1 MQKNII
7 GFALSLAIL
16 WAMLYLGKGLNTLI
30 PIGIP
35 DSIWGL
41 LVLFVTLITGL
52 IKLEW
57 VLPTGRFLNRYM
69 PLVFLPICVGM
80 IEYGEILVRYF
91 SSLIISNILSTI
103 ITIVVVGWT
112 AQRLFKHSGEEQ

>member
-1 MQKNII
+1 MQKTII
-7 GFALSLAIL
+7 GFVLSLAIL
-16 WAMLYLGKGLNTLI
+16 WGMLYIGKGLNILI

-41 LVLFVTLITGL
+41 LVLFFALITGL
-52 IKLEW
+52 LKLEW

-69 PLVFLPICVGM
+69 PIVFLPICVGM
-80 IEYGEILVRYF
+80 VEYGDILTRYF

-103 ITIVVVGWT
+103 ITIVIVGWV
-112 AQRLFKHSGEEQ
+112 AQRLFKDSGDEQ

>member
-16 WAMLYLGKGLNTLI
+16 WAMLYIGKGLNTLI

-41 LVLFVTLITGL
+41 LALFVTLITGL

-57 VLPTGRFLNRYM
+57 VLPTGRFLSRYM

-103 ITIVVVGWT
+103 ITIVVVGWA